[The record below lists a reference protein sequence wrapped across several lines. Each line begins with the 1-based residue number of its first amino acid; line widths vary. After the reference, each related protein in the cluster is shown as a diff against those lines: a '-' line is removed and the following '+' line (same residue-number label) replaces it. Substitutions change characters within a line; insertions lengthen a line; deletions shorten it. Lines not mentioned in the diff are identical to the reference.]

1 MEIKQVLKILDDY
14 NYTKGFESE
23 YSYIFYK
30 KFGFNCKISVDIS
43 LFSNTLFFRFD
54 TIENGCINN
63 IVMGKKF
70 DFDKFQPFQL
80 ESLLNSVNKFV
91 FEYNKIFGIKE

>member
-14 NYTKGFESE
+14 NFKKEFESQ
-23 YSYIFYK
+23 YSYIFCK

-63 IVMGKKF
+63 IVMGKKI
-70 DFDKFQPFQL
+70 DFDRFQVFQL
-80 ESLLNSVNKFV
+80 ESLLQSVNKFI
-91 FEYNKIFGIKE
+91 FEYYKVFGIKE

>member
-14 NYTKGFESE
+14 NFKKEFESQ
-23 YSYIFYK
+23 YNYVFCK

-63 IVMGKKF
+63 IAMGKKVETF
-70 DFDKFQPFQL
+70 CKKVEQ
-80 ESLLNSVNKFV
+80 
-91 FEYNKIFGIKE
+91 YIKACF